1 MSAIGGI
8 VNFDERPVDEEV
20 IERLGHGLDEYGPDG
35 GLDVRR
41 KSVGMGYRA
50 FHTNVESRAE
60 RQPLV
65 AANGCMLVWDGR
77 LDNREELIRLLRDE
91 LKDDRSDSSI
101 VMQAYH
107 KWGIAF
113 LPRII
118 GDFAFSLWDP
128 HSRTLFLARD
138 PVGARLLFYHANRDT
153 LIWSNRLEP
162 LLQLPQI
169 ELQVDDDYA
178 AGFLA
183 LYPPQKLTPYKN
195 IHAVPAANLVTVKG
209 GTIRLERFWN
219 LDPAKEI
226 RYRTDQE
233 YEEHFLHLFADAV
246 RTRLRVD
253 GPVWADLSGG
263 LDSSSIVCMADDI
276 VTKGQAQATKLETVS
291 AVFDASASSDE
302 RRFIRFVE
310 EKRGQA
316 GHHFSESEYPL
327 LTSFDQEDLRT
338 IPNALELWTEY
349 HKGVRKEMRARGA
362 RVLLAGVGGDEL
374 LTASPD
380 PYPELADLLVQVKL
394 GELHRRLQVWSLA
407 LKKPY
412 LHVLLRH
419 TVVPSLP
426 RRLQRLY
433 KRRDREKQISVLQ
446 RDFINRFNLRDRLLG
461 PTDIFGFKLPSS
473 RGQST
478 AFLSVTDVVSPG
490 TLLSWGPVEM
500 SYPFTHRPLVEFLQ
514 AIPATQWIRPRE
526 TRSLMRRALRTYLP
540 PQIATRKGKG
550 TPAEATLRAVSRE
563 WRRLCDLLA
572 NGLVCSR
579 GYVNP
584 VALNALMEMPNFTKN
599 TESLFVLRI
608 AYLELWLRDFER
620 RPRTIPHSS
629 TIEISGRKL
638 RAERKSVA
646 QAYP

>member
-1 MSAIGGI
+1 
-8 VNFDERPVDEEV
+8 
-20 IERLGHGLDEYGPDG
+20 
-35 GLDVRR
+35 
-41 KSVGMGYRA
+41 
-50 FHTNVESRAE
+50 
-60 RQPLV
+60 
-65 AANGCMLVWDGR
+65 WDGR
-77 LDNREELIRLLRDE
+77 LDNREELIMLLRE
-91 LKDDRSDSSI
+91 QLRDDQSDSSI
-101 VMQAYH
+101 VMQAYN

-118 GDFAFSLWDP
+118 GDFALSLWDP
-128 HSRTLFLARD
+128 NSRTLFLARD

-162 LLQLPQI
+162 LLQLRQI

-195 IHAVPAANLVTVKG
+195 IHAVPAANLVIVKG

-233 YEEHFLHLFADAV
+233 YEEQFLHLFADAV

-426 RRLQRLY
+426 RRLQCLY

-514 AIPATQWIRPRE
+514 AIPPTQWIRPRE

-540 PQIATRKGKG
+540 LQIATRKGKG

-584 VALNALMEMPNFTKN
+584 VALNALMEKPNFTKN

-620 RPRTIPHSS
+620 RPARFRTVPRLKSL
-629 TIEISGRKL
+629 EENCALKEKAWPKL
-638 RAERKSVA
+638 IRDEHQVCICTYCSC
-646 QAYP
+646 